1 MSLAK
6 EEQNENKVLIKLP
19 RFKKANTTLGGNY
32 GSNRK
37 CIIKSGET
45 TLWEGYS
52 GENARLD
59 IQEETPIDVIIC
71 GGVAKGNKLLMLL
84 FSCLFGLIG
93 LGGLIFSIYAIITG
107 NIFYH
112 YVPWMALS
120 ISLFLLLLMTALLFL
135 AKKMKETDIKICSSS
150 ILPGARYEIILV
162 ERNTFSPSKWI
173 WKLNEVDIIASRE
186 RL

>member
-19 RFKKANTTLGGNY
+19 RFKKA
-32 GSNRK
+32 K
-37 CIIKSGET
+37 CIIIKSGET

-71 GGVAKGNKLLMLL
+71 GAKGNKLLMLL

-93 LGGLIFSIYAIITG
+93 LGGLIFSIYAII
-107 NIFYH
+107 NRNFLYH
-112 YVPWMALS
+112 YVPWALS
-120 ISLFLLLLMTALLFL
+120 ISLFLLLLMAAFLFL
-135 AKKMKETDIKICSSS
+135 AKKMKRTDIKICSSS

-162 ERNTFSPSKWI
+162 ERNTSSPSKWI

-186 RL
+186 CL